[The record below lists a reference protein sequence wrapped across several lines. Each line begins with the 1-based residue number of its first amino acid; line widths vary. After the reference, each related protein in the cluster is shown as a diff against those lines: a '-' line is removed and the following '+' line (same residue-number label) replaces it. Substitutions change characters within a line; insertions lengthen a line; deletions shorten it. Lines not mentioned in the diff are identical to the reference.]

1 MNDVNALRTHLFDTI
16 KGLRDGT
23 INIETAQAI
32 TGTAQAI
39 INSAKV
45 EVEYVKAGGKV
56 NSGFI
61 PLADPGHALPPGTKK
76 TPTGTLTTKPGVITH
91 RLDG

>member
-16 KGLRDGT
+16 KGLKDGT

-45 EVEYVKAGGKV
+45 EVEYVKAGGQV

-61 PLADPGHALPPGTKK
+61 PLAAPAAIPGVKK
-76 TPTGTLTTKPGVITH
+76 TPTGTLTARPGVLTH
-91 RLDG
+91 RMDG